1 MTFLKSIRIRK
12 TVLSQKSNSVPVS
25 VVIPCFCCSKTIV
38 RAVTSITKQTQKPA
52 EVILVDDASCDGT
65 GETLQQLAQAYPG
78 WVKVLTLDQNQGAA
92 NARNAGWEIVSQ
104 PYIAFLDSDDAWH
117 PEKIEIQYAYMA
129 AHPEIVLCG
138 HGHRLLENESELPSW
153 EVSQGDAQSIHKWA
167 LLLSNRFVTPSVMIR
182 SDIGQRFSEKQRY
195 MEDHML
201 WMKIICSGA
210 AVVRLPGELAA
221 IYKRP
226 YGIMGLSAQTWSME
240 RGDLGNYRRL
250 YHANCINGYQLGVMG
265 IYSLLK
271 YVRRLAIYWGY
282 LRWIR

>member
-1 MTFLKSIRIRK
+1 M
-12 TVLSQKSNSVPVS
+12 
-25 VVIPCFCCSKTIV
+25 IPCFRCSKTIV

-52 EVILVDDASCDGT
+52 EVILVDDASCDGSA
-65 GETLQQLAQAYPG
+65 EVLQQLVQRYPG
-78 WVKVLTLDQNQGAA
+78 WVKVLTLDRNQGAA
-92 NARNAGWEIVSQ
+92 NARNAGWEVVRQ

-117 PEKIEIQYAYMA
+117 PEKIEIQYAYMST
-129 AHPEIVLCG
+129 HPEVALCG
-138 HGHRLLENESELPSW
+138 HGHQLLHEESAIPDWELSRA
-153 EVSQGDAQSIHKWA
+153 EAVRIHKWT

-182 SDIGQRFSEKQRY
+182 SDIEQRFSENQRY

-210 AVVRLPGELAA
+210 AVVKLPEELAA

-226 YGIMGLSAQTWSME
+226 YGVMGLSAQTWSME

-250 YHANCINGYQLGVMG
+250 YYAGCINGYQLGIMG
-265 IYSLLK
+265 IYSSLK
-271 YVRRLAIYWGY
+271 YVRRLLIYWGY